1 MIKSLIPDLDH
12 VSLYPLDRCRKSIVE
27 SSTRQPQLENPI
39 LRGQVIFCVTCT
51 QFSRSTLNSLKS
63 QIPHVVFFFFFFFF
77 NNRGKKKKK
86 KLNYGTKKVEGESFQ
101 LHGIK
106 YVDK

>member
-1 MIKSLIPDLDH
+1 MGGVL
-12 VSLYPLDRCRKSIVE
+12 
-27 SSTRQPQLENPI
+27 
-39 LRGQVIFCVTCT
+39 
-51 QFSRSTLNSLKS
+51 
-63 QIPHVVFFFFFFFF
+63 FFFFFFKSTYEI
-77 NNRGKKKKK
+77 KKKKK